1 MQEGAETAPTCTA
14 HLVAGQAMVRYRG
27 GMCRSIK
34 QLRDG
39 ATPAPSEEVEAA
51 ALQFVRKISGFRQ
64 PASHNQE
71 VFDRAVAD
79 IARISEDLLEG
90 LEIRGVRKTA

>member
-1 MQEGAETAPTCTA
+1 MPEDAEAEPRCTVQGA
-14 HLVAGQAMVRYRG
+14 VRYRC

-39 ATPAPSEEVEAA
+39 PTPAPSEEVEAA

-71 VFDRAVAD
+71 VFEKAVAD